1 MLVFFQSR
9 PSLERFPGFFIR
21 FIFYLC
27 TSGILFYV
35 YLESSVVIDHKLGVD
50 AFFIMLSLL
59 ILFGIHF
66 SGDNRLTPRP
76 IDFLVILLVLILPVT
91 SNQGQSEQVYW
102 MVAVHL
108 LVLFY
113 GIELLLLSYQGT
125 EYMKYIQYLF
135 AIPLGILAVRG
146 VMSI

>member
-1 MLVFFQSR
+1 
-9 PSLERFPGFFIR
+9 
-21 FIFYLC
+21 
-27 TSGILFYV
+27 
-35 YLESSVVIDHKLGVD
+35 
-50 AFFIMLSLL
+50 
-59 ILFGIHF
+59 
-66 SGDNRLTPRP
+66 
-76 IDFLVILLVLILPVT
+76 
-91 SNQGQSEQVYW
+91 

-135 AIPLGILAVRG
+135 AVPLGVLAVRG